1 MSKQWSYQMVE
12 IKPDVW
18 GRVKPNVIQDHIN
31 KLGMQGWELVSVVS
45 HGLALPMFAF
55 FKREA

>member
-1 MSKQWSYQMVE
+1 MVE

-18 GRVKPNVIQDHIN
+18 GRVKPNVIQDQIN